1 MLEELSISNFAII
14 DNLQLTF
21 APGFNVLT
29 GETGA
34 GKSIII
40 DAVSML
46 LGGRA
51 DSTFIRSG
59 TEGARIEGVFR
70 LPEAVR
76 REIGPLLSEGGL
88 EGEDDT
94 LILAREIK
102 ASGRNICRVNNR
114 PVTLS
119 FLEQIGQRLVDIH
132 GQSEHLSLLRVRN
145 HLIFL
150 DRYAGLEEQ
159 RAELATVV
167 QALRAVREELHG
179 LIRDERELARRVDL
193 LEFQVKEIESA
204 RLDPN
209 EEEEIARERNLLVN
223 AEKLAGLCADAYR
236 RLNEG
241 EEEQLSIID
250 NLAEV
255 IRDIGALEKLDP
267 TRASY
272 RATAEEALYQLEELA
287 RSLRDYQESIE
298 FDPHR
303 LRQLEERLDLLYNL
317 KRKYGDSVAEV
328 IAYGQRARAE
338 LEAITH
344 HEERI
349 AELREKETH
358 LLNQI
363 AVLGQALSK
372 ARREAAAELEAAVE
386 RELGD
391 LNMARAQFKVS
402 IEWVEAPDGV
412 AIGGK
417 TYRFDATGL
426 DHVEFLISPNVGE
439 PPKPLVKIASGGE
452 TSRLM
457 LAMKTVL
464 CRADQVPTLIFDEI
478 DQGIGG
484 RTGSVVGRKL
494 WNLTEGHQVFCVT
507 HLPQLAAYGDVHFR
521 IYKQVVGERTVTL
534 VDILDD
540 EARIS
545 ELGAMLGGPDSE
557 ATRRSAAELYE
568 EGKRFR
574 PQRASVHQE

>member
-14 DNLQLTF
+14 DNLRLSF

-51 DSTFIRSG
+51 DSTCIRSG

-70 LPEAVR
+70 LPEDIYG
-76 REIGPLLSEGGL
+76 EIAPLLSEGGL
-88 EGEDDT
+88 EGEGDT

-119 FLEQIGQRLVDIH
+119 FLEQIGQKLVDIH

-159 RAELATVV
+159 RAELAKVV
-167 QALRAVREELHG
+167 QALRSLREELHS

-223 AEKLAGLCADAYR
+223 AEKLASLCADAFG
-236 RLNEG
+236 RLSEG
-241 EEEQLSIID
+241 DEERLSIID

-255 IRDIGALEKLDP
+255 IRDLSALERLDP

-272 RATAEEALYQLEELA
+272 RTTAEEVLYQLEELA
-287 RSLRDYQESIE
+287 RSLRDYQEGIE

-338 LEAITH
+338 LEAISH

-349 AELREKETH
+349 AELREEEA
-358 LLNQI
+358 LLLDQI
-363 AVLGQALSK
+363 AAMGQALSQ
-372 ARREAAAELEAAVE
+372 ARRKAAAELEAAVE
-386 RELGD
+386 RELND

-402 IEWVEAPDGV
+402 IEWLEALDGV
-412 AIGGK
+412 LVEGK
-417 TYRFDATGL
+417 TYRFDGTGL

-439 PPKPLVKIASGGE
+439 LPKPLVKIASGGE

-494 WNLTEGHQVFCVT
+494 WNLTENHQVFCVT

-534 VDILDD
+534 VDRLDD

-557 ATRRSAAELYE
+557 ATRRSATELYE
-568 EGKRFR
+568 EGRRFR
-574 PQRASVHQE
+574 PQQTSVPKE